1 MIQYT
6 PMTQVA
12 TDCYKTL
19 QNDTISYRMIHDTL
33 IIQIATDCYKMIY
46 NDAILKII
54 LAAQANCI
62 TKGKGDVLVFG
73 CFTFGLCYQLPKN

>member
-12 TDCYKTL
+12 PDCYKTL
-19 QNDTISYRMIHDTL
+19 ENDTISYRMIHDTL

-46 NDAILKII
+46 NVATLKII
-54 LAAQANCI
+54 LAA
-62 TKGKGDVLVFG
+62 
-73 CFTFGLCYQLPKN
+73 